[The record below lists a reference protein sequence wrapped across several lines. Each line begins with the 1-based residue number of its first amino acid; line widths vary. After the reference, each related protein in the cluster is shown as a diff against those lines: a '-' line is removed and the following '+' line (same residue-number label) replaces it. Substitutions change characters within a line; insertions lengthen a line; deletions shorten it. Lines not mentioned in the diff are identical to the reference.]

1 MSKQASAAQHI
12 LRLLSAHRA
21 SSVKSSSAVAPLFIG
36 MQGPQGVGKTTIA
49 NALRESLCTPPNS
62 LNVSVLCL
70 DDFYLPH
77 DELKA
82 LAEKYSFNKLLSGRG
97 QPGTHDLGLLR
108 QTLVDLSLINEN
120 ISVPVFTPIFDKS
133 LFGGYGDRSTSRNT
147 VKGPVDVVLLEGWCM
162 GFYPLPREEL
172 RRKYQLYSTG
182 EYIHDL
188 STTKDAQG
196 ELPEMELA
204 AEIIKTLSFQHI
216 EQINESLR
224 MYTELFYP
232 FFSGFIQ
239 V

>member
-1 MSKQASAAQHI
+1 
-12 LRLLSAHRA
+12 
-21 SSVKSSSAVAPLFIG
+21 
-36 MQGPQGVGKTTIA
+36 
-49 NALRESLCTPPNS
+49 
-62 LNVSVLCL
+62 
-70 DDFYLPH
+70 
-77 DELKA
+77 
-82 LAEKYSFNKLLSGRG
+82 
-97 QPGTHDLGLLR
+97 
-108 QTLVDLSLINEN
+108 
-120 ISVPVFTPIFDKS
+120 
-133 LFGGYGDRSTSRNT
+133 
-147 VKGPVDVVLLEGWCM
+147 M

-239 V
+239 VRACGSDSRYSS

>member
-1 MSKQASAAQHI
+1 
-12 LRLLSAHRA
+12 
-21 SSVKSSSAVAPLFIG
+21 
-36 MQGPQGVGKTTIA
+36 MQGPQGVGKTPIA

-70 DDFYLPH
+70 DDFYLAH
-77 DELKA
+77 DEIKA
-82 LAEKYSFNKLLSGRG
+82 IAEKYSFNKLLSGRG

-172 RRKYQLYSTG
+172 RRKYQVYSTG
-182 EYIHDL
+182 ESIHAL
-188 STTKDAQG
+188 PTPMHAQD
-196 ELPEMELA
+196 EFPQMNLPAHMS
-204 AEIIKTLSFQHI
+204 KTLSFQHI
-216 EQINESLR
+216 EQIN
-224 MYTELFYP
+224 
-232 FFSGFIQ
+232 
-239 V
+239 